1 MKLQRHG
8 ALAALAI
15 TATLAMAACGSD
27 NNASGDGGGNAD
39 AKAPS
44 TDCAK
49 GSLTAQGSTA
59 QKNAMDQWIKAYQQ
73 KCSGAQITYDGT
85 GSGAGIQAFTSG
97 TADFAGSDSAL
108 EDGSEQNAADKR
120 CKGGEALDLPMVTGP
135 IAVVYNVSGAKD
147 LQFKPAT
154 LAKIFSGKITKWN
167 DPAIKA
173 DNPKAT
179 LPATPIQP
187 VHRADSSGTSDNFTK
202 YLSKT
207 APADWTYGNDKTWKA
222 PGGVAAKGS
231 DGVSAKVKQTPGT
244 IAYDEWSYATTN
256 ALSMAKIYNGS
267 GQYTELTANAAGKT
281 IEGAKPVGKGD
292 NLKLDIDYNAKVD
305 GAYPI
310 VLVTYEIACSKGND
324 AGKLDLL
331 KSFLTY
337 ISSDSGQSAL
347 TKQGYAPLPS
357 SVQTKVQ
364 GAIKTLS

>member
-27 NNASGDGGGNAD
+27 NTGSGDSKAA

-73 KCSGAQITYDGT
+73 KCSGAKITYDGT

-108 EDGSEQNAADKR
+108 KDGAEQTGADKR

-135 IAVVYNVSGAKD
+135 IAVVYNIGDVKG
-147 LQFKPAT
+147 LQFRPAT
-154 LAKIFSGKITKWN
+154 LAKIFSGKIKTWN

-173 DNPKAT
+173 DNPSAK
-179 LPATPIQP
+179 LPSTPIQA

-207 APADWTYGNDKTWKA
+207 APADWTYDHAKEWKA
-222 PGGVAAKGS
+222 PGGIAAAKS
-231 DGVSAKVKQTPGT
+231 DGVSSKVHSTVGT

-256 ALSMAKIYNGS
+256 GLNIAKIYNGS
-267 GQYTELTANAAGKT
+267 GQYTELTAAAAGKT
-281 IEGAKPVGKGD
+281 IEGAKVVGKGN

-310 VLVTYEIACSKGND
+310 VLVTYEIACSTGNASD
-324 AGKLDLL
+324 KLPLL

-337 ISSDSGQSAL
+337 VSSDDGQAAL
-347 TKQGYAPLPS
+347 TEQGYAPLPK

-364 GAIKTLS
+364 AAVKALA